1 MYGNRIREARKKK
14 GMTLKQVA
22 DATGYTIGH
31 ISQIERNLKSPSLS
45 ALRKIAACLECS
57 EVWLIMGESEQSLLP
72 QSSGESDSRKSYLIR
87 KENRIPMKIPEID
100 NWAGENPDIASK
112 KEELEVSYVCGKI
125 TGLMVRMQP
134 RHWVTEQMISH
145 TTYDESL
152 LLLKGELELHMD
164 NSVYTVHE
172 GDSFYIPSG
181 SLHNY
186 MNRSKE
192 EAVIVVYFSQL
203 VY

>member
-22 DATGYTIGH
+22 DATGYTVGH
-31 ISQIERNLKSPSLS
+31 ISQIERDLKSPSLT

-57 EVWLIMGESEQSLLP
+57 EVWLIMGESEPSHLSQA
-72 QSSGESDSRKSYLIR
+72 SGESDSRKSYLIR

-100 NWAGENPDIASK
+100 ISYSIFTPSHLPDGRAA
-112 KEELEVSYVCGKI
+112 KI

-164 NSVYTVHE
+164 NSVYTIHE

>member
-100 NWAGENPDIASK
+100 ISYSIFTPSHLPDGRAA
-112 KEELEVSYVCGKI
+112 KI

-134 RHWVTEQMISH
+134 RHWVRN
-145 TTYDESL
+145 TTAGTAEHL
-152 LLLKGELELHMD
+152 VLME
-164 NSVYTVHE
+164 
-172 GDSFYIPSG
+172 PS
-181 SLHNY
+181 
-186 MNRSKE
+186 RST
-192 EAVIVVYFSQL
+192 ATR
-203 VY
+203 